1 MTQKN
6 SDARKAYWASITP
19 EERSARLK
27 KVAQTKQK
35 NMTFK
40 QRRTHALLMVAGR
53 KARAKT
59 KASKFVL

>member
-6 SDARKAYWASITP
+6 SDARKAYWSTITP

-40 QRRTHALLMVAGR
+40 QRRKHALLMVAAR
-53 KARAKT
+53 KRLL
-59 KASKFVL
+59 KAVL

>member
-1 MTQKN
+1 MTQAN
-6 SDARKAYWASITP
+6 SEARKKYWASITP

-40 QRRTHALLMVAGR
+40 QRRKHALLMVAGR
-53 KARAKT
+53 KAKVKT
-59 KASKFVL
+59 MV